1 MLRTATC
8 RCGAVRLE
16 ARGEPR
22 FQAVCHCDEGKRTGS
37 GFGRVAGH
45 PDAEVAHD
53 PALRPAG

>member
-16 ARGEPR
+16 ARREPLS
-22 FQAVCHCDEGKRTGS
+22 QAVCHCDEGKRTGS
-37 GFGRVAGH
+37 AFGGVACH